1 MALVRALCPILV
13 GREAELTE
21 LEDAL
26 LAAARGE
33 GRVVLVA
40 ADAGMG
46 KTRLAGELVERAQRI
61 GIAAFTGVCSEA
73 ALAVPYLP
81 FHEAL
86 GNYVSRSDLDWL
98 RAQLGALAAE
108 LGHLFPRIGDRPRE
122 AGDPNHANLRFFE
135 AVLRLLEVAAGDSAL
150 LLVLEDLQG
159 ADNSTRGLLDYIA
172 RRIGVERILVVGT
185 YRADEVTRKHPLH
198 RDVEAWVRNGQA
210 QVISLKPLD
219 ERDVEGMV
227 EAIFDEP
234 LSSETGLFLRE
245 RCEGNPFVLE
255 ELLKEALDRGD
266 ITRTDRGW
274 QRKELSDFR
283 LPGTVREAILLRLE
297 RLSPEQVRMLRA
309 AAVLGD
315 PFDDLVLISVAGQ
328 DLATVQEALRSCVQ
342 QQLVR
347 EEPGRGGVY
356 RFRHA
361 LTRDAV
367 YEDLVSTERQEYHRR
382 AADALQAK
390 AGTTAVEIARHLIA
404 AGLTRDAVPLCLRA
418 AGEAEDKWAMADA
431 ADLYEKALPHINEP
445 LMRADVLRRLGIG
458 LRYVSRPGA
467 AGASERALQEAV
479 LLFEQNGRPVEAA
492 RVKVTLALAH
502 YVRLRHGRAE
512 EELASAISVL
522 EPLGESAVLAEAY
535 NHLAFFRVVQLDGQG
550 CADWAK
556 RALAAAEAVGAGI
569 LVVRAQS
576 LIGLGLAC
584 EGRPDEAIE
593 WLDRSARVATEK
605 GWSWSALSPMNN
617 ILLFLPLERWD
628 EVPARLERMRAL
640 DAHHFSTLNCEAM
653 LALSRGFPAK
663 AAEVA
668 ETARRASESREWA
681 MSVLWTSCTL
691 VHAYT
696 ALGRVDEARRALPPA
711 DPSLDKQDQLSRWG
725 AELQLATVGGADAE
739 SVIEAQPVASLVRDW
754 PWALERVLALQA
766 LIDLGAVDRVERE
779 LADAPDTGFFR
790 ALRID
795 VARARQDYST
805 VLSTAPAFVELAS
818 KVGAWRFAN
827 RALLALAEAAA
838 RSGSRESAAMVLQQV
853 ASSAQ
858 EREHWSQQQQAREL
872 ARTLNIELQE
882 DQAPT
887 RTVEPA
893 ATGERFVTV
902 LFADV
907 RGYTELS
914 QKMTPAEMADKI
926 SSLQRSV
933 TREVARHHGT
943 VDKFAGDAVMAT
955 FNVSGQSVDH
965 ASHALRAAVAMRDRA
980 RYMGIA
986 LGIGIATGP
995 AIVGRLSKN
1004 ANLSVL
1010 GETTNLASRLQ
1021 AQAGPNQ
1028 IVLSEE
1034 AWKRLRDRVDAPLEM
1049 LELKGFAHPVP
1060 VYRVS

>member
-1 MALVRALCPILV
+1 
-13 GREAELTE
+13 
-21 LEDAL
+21 
-26 LAAARGE
+26 
-33 GRVVLVA
+33 
-40 ADAGMG
+40 
-46 KTRLAGELVERAQRI
+46 
-61 GIAAFTGVCSEA
+61 
-73 ALAVPYLP
+73 
-81 FHEAL
+81 
-86 GNYVSRSDLDWL
+86 
-98 RAQLGALAAE
+98 
-108 LGHLFPRIGDRPRE
+108 
-122 AGDPNHANLRFFE
+122 
-135 AVLRLLEVAAGDSAL
+135 
-150 LLVLEDLQG
+150 
-159 ADNSTRGLLDYIA
+159 
-172 RRIGVERILVVGT
+172 
-185 YRADEVTRKHPLH
+185 
-198 RDVEAWVRNGQA
+198 
-210 QVISLKPLD
+210 
-219 ERDVEGMV
+219 
-227 EAIFDEP
+227 
-234 LSSETGLFLRE
+234 
-245 RCEGNPFVLE
+245 
-255 ELLKEALDRGD
+255 
-266 ITRTDRGW
+266 
-274 QRKELSDFR
+274 
-283 LPGTVREAILLRLE
+283 
-297 RLSPEQVRMLRA
+297 
-309 AAVLGD
+309 
-315 PFDDLVLISVAGQ
+315 
-328 DLATVQEALRSCVQ
+328 
-342 QQLVR
+342 
-347 EEPGRGGVY
+347 
-356 RFRHA
+356 
-361 LTRDAV
+361 
-367 YEDLVSTERQEYHRR
+367 
-382 AADALQAK
+382 
-390 AGTTAVEIARHLIA
+390 
-404 AGLTRDAVPLCLRA
+404 
-418 AGEAEDKWAMADA
+418 
-431 ADLYEKALPHINEP
+431 
-445 LMRADVLRRLGIG
+445 
-458 LRYVSRPGA
+458 
-467 AGASERALQEAV
+467 
-479 LLFEQNGRPVEAA
+479 
-492 RVKVTLALAH
+492 
-502 YVRLRHGRAE
+502 
-512 EELASAISVL
+512 
-522 EPLGESAVLAEAY
+522 
-535 NHLAFFRVVQLDGQG
+535 
-550 CADWAK
+550 
-556 RALAAAEAVGAGI
+556 
-569 LVVRAQS
+569 
-576 LIGLGLAC
+576 
-584 EGRPDEAIE
+584 
-593 WLDRSARVATEK
+593 
-605 GWSWSALSPMNN
+605 
-617 ILLFLPLERWD
+617 
-628 EVPARLERMRAL
+628 
-640 DAHHFSTLNCEAM
+640 
-653 LALSRGFPAK
+653 
-663 AAEVA
+663 
-668 ETARRASESREWA
+668 

-882 DQAPT
+882 DQAPA